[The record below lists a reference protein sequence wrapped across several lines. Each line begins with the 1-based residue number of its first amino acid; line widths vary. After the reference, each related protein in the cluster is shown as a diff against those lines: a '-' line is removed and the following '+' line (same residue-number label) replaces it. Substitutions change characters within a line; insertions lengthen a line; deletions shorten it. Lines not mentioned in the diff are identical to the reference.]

1 MNGAHDI
8 GGTDSFGR
16 IDPEPDEPVFHEP
29 WERRAFAVTMAVG
42 ATGFWTLPMLRH
54 AIERMAPA
62 RYLSASYYEKWLE
75 AAETMVL
82 RHGLVTRAELDVGQA
97 LEPGPAPLHVLAP
110 HEVAAMF
117 MPSAEDAPAHAPA
130 PPRFAPGDAVV
141 ARNLYRAGHTRL
153 PRYVRGRRGSVTA
166 VRGVLPLDDATA
178 EGRTEP
184 QWCYTVAF
192 AGPEL
197 WGEGSDDTLTV
208 SIEAWESYLEPA

>member
-97 LEPGPAPLHVLAP
+97 LEPGPARTG
-110 HEVAAMF
+110 AARGHG
-117 MPSAEDAPAHAPA
+117 PA
-130 PPRFAPGDAVV
+130 
-141 ARNLYRAGHTRL
+141 RL
-153 PRYVRGRRGSVTA
+153 RRMA
-166 VRGVLPLDDATA
+166 
-178 EGRTEP
+178 
-184 QWCYTVAF
+184 
-192 AGPEL
+192 
-197 WGEGSDDTLTV
+197 
-208 SIEAWESYLEPA
+208 